1 MQKQVTKRILLTL
14 WIQISALTIALLSPA
29 TSQGV
34 SFNSAPATVWGTL
47 YAAEDSNRTFFATEG
62 DTPVATTRAGDIGLP
77 RERRSTFEITYS
89 NVPERAKDAID
100 LGVRSWEGY
109 FDSKVP
115 IKVLASWDRTA
126 PFGVLG

>member
-1 MQKQVTKRILLTL
+1 MQKQATKRILLTL
-14 WIQISALTIALLSPA
+14 WIQIGALTIALLSPA

-62 DTPVATTRAGDIGLP
+62 DTPVATTRTGDLGLP

-89 NVPERAKDAID
+89 NVPDRAKDAID
-100 LGVRSWEGY
+100 LGNPRSPARVVATGVSPSVAKKVRFES
-109 FDSKVP
+109 S
-115 IKVLASWDRTA
+115 AA
-126 PFGVLG
+126 